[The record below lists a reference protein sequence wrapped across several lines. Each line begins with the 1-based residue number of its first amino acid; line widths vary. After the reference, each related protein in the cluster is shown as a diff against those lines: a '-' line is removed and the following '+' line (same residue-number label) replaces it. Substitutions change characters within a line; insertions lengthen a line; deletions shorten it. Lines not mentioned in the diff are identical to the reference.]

1 MAQKKKWLKGFIHS
15 PIGAWIMAIILVL
28 MVKTIWATCRV
39 RHVNPPKLLRK
50 QHPPKPMIITH
61 WHEYIPYIL
70 MLAPPRTSALNS
82 SHADAR
88 IVGFASRLQGF
99 RSVWGSSNRNPL
111 SSLRQLKAEIEN
123 GRHVL
128 ITPDGP
134 RGPYREMALGP
145 VALSHLSG
153 ASIVFFAGHASRYWQ
168 LKSWDKTRI
177 PKPFSTVTLYWSDEI
192 DVERAKDKER
202 QVTVQ
207 KELEAKL
214 IAFSERADRGNDA

>member
-1 MAQKKKWLKGFIHS
+1 M
-15 PIGAWIMAIILVL
+15 
-28 MVKTIWATCRV
+28 
-39 RHVNPPKLLRK
+39 
-50 QHPPKPMIITH
+50 
-61 WHEYIPYIL
+61 L
-70 MLAPPRTSALNS
+70 MLSPPWVSVLNS

-88 IVGFASRLQGF
+88 ILGNAVRFVGARPI
-99 RSVWGSSNRNPL
+99 WGSSNRNPL
-111 SSLRQLKAEIEN
+111 SSLRQLKAEIEK

-134 RGPYREMALGP
+134 RGPYREMAMGP

-153 ASIVFFAGHASRYWQ
+153 ASIVFFASHASRYWQ

-192 DVERAKDKER
+192 DVERSKDKER
-202 QVTVQ
+202 QATAQ

-214 IAFSERADRGNDA
+214 IAFSERADRGDDA